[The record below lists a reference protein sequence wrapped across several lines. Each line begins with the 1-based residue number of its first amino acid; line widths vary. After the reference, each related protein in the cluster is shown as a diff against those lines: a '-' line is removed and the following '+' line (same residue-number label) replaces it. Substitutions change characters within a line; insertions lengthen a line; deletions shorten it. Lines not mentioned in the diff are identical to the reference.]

1 MEHLLSTLTD
11 MNFCN
16 TAIPFNCLGPV
27 IILWLLNTSQRE
39 LLESLIGNQSS
50 WKAYDGGG
58 GVDSISVG
66 CALIFSVAC

>member
-16 TAIPFNCLGPV
+16 TAIPFNCLGAV
-27 IILWLLNTSQRE
+27 ILWLLNTSQRD